1 MTDYFALLE
10 EARRPWLDTDSLKQ
24 KFLARSAEFHP
35 DRVHG
40 ADAATKAAAQQDYA
54 ELNAAYLCLR
64 EPRDRLR
71 HLLELETGHKPGDLH
86 EMPPEL
92 ADLFM
97 QIAPVLRQADGFLAR
112 YTAITSPLLRAQSYG
127 EAQQFTERL
136 SRLQQGLREPQ
147 EALLARLEAL
157 GRIWEQQSPA
167 KESKT
172 ELLPELESICRQ
184 LGFFSRWHGQLQ
196 ERLLRLML

>member
-1 MTDYFALLE
+1 MTDYFALLD
-10 EARRPWLDTDSLKQ
+10 EARRPWLDADSLKR
-24 KFLARSAEFHP
+24 KFLTRSAEVHP

-40 ADAATKAAAQQDYA
+40 AEAATKAAAQQRYA

-71 HLLELETGHKPGDLH
+71 HLLELELGHKPGELQ

-97 QIAPVLRQADGFLAR
+97 EIAPVLRQADGFLAK
-112 YTAITSPLLRAQSYG
+112 YSQMSSPLLRAQG
-127 EAQQFTERL
+127 FNEAQQFTERL
-136 SRLQQGLREPQ
+136 TGRQQALKERQ
-147 EALLARLEAL
+147 DRLLARLEELDATWAAAP
-157 GRIWEQQSPA
+157 GSRA
-167 KESKT
+167 G
-172 ELLPELESICRQ
+172 LLPELESICRR
-184 LGFFSRWHGQLQ
+184 LGFFSRWNGQLQ

>member
-10 EARRPWLDTDSLKQ
+10 EARRPWLDTDSLKH
-24 KFLARSAEFHP
+24 KFLARSAEVHP
-35 DRVHG
+35 DRVHNAA
-40 ADAATKAAAQQDYA
+40 ADIKAAAQQRYA

-71 HLLELETGHKPGDLH
+71 HLLELELGRKPGELQ

-97 QIAPVLRQADGFLAR
+97 QIVPVLREADGFLAR
-112 YTAITSPLLRAQSYG
+112 YAATTSPLLRAQSFG
-127 EAQQFTERL
+127 EVQQFTERL
-136 SRLQQGLREPQ
+136 TARQHSLKEHHDQLLR
-147 EALLARLEAL
+147 RLEELDRTWCERTADL
-157 GRIWEQQSPA
+157 GRR
-167 KESKT
+167 T
-172 ELLPELESICRQ
+172 DLLPELENICRR
-184 LGFFSRWHGQLQ
+184 LGFFSRWNGQLQ